1 MTLENTILS
10 QTHHTSRE
18 DLLHALMEHASQP
31 VLAVD
36 VFGVVLV
43 ANQVA
48 RNLLGC
54 TPGSLLKGVVPEV
67 APSMAAILQYRMVHV
82 EVPVQVDGL
91 NFLVRIEPMLA
102 DGEPMGA
109 LCFFEDQTSSREL
122 VEKMQAYHDLIR
134 ELNAIIDSSS
144 EGLCICDAQGRLLRI
159 NQTSARFYNMSASAI
174 VGRTVMELEEEGL
187 IDRSAAREV
196 IQTGQVCRLFQQR
209 GTHKL
214 MVTGTPVHDSTG
226 ALVRVVVSERD
237 VTEIDSLRR
246 ELEEEHAM
254 KDVLWQ
260 QMLNL
265 QEVSI
270 KGRQM
275 IAKSPAMIKAFAQ
288 ALKVS
293 GVNSSVLVLGESG
306 VGKGV
311 IAELIHRNSG
321 RAEKPLI
328 KLNCGAIPENLIES
342 ELFGYE
348 KGAFTGAQRSKPGY
362 FEMADGGILFLD
374 EIAELP
380 LPSQVKLL
388 HFLEDGQ
395 IMRLGGTKS
404 TAVDVRIIAATH
416 RNLEGM
422 VREGAFRVDLYYRLN
437 VIPIH
442 VPALRERP
450 DCILPMIHHYL
461 DHFGSRIKEKKR
473 LSKEALEVLLSYD
486 YPGNVREL
494 INLCERLVVMSE
506 FDLIEV
512 SDLPSH
518 LINRPVIERA
528 GVPDVWP
535 VQMSLDQ
542 IMESVERDLLSQ
554 ARKRYANQARLA
566 EGLGV
571 NQSTITRK
579 LRRYGIQ

>member
-1 MTLENTILS
+1 
-10 QTHHTSRE
+10 
-18 DLLHALMEHASQP
+18 
-31 VLAVD
+31 
-36 VFGVVLV
+36 
-43 ANQVA
+43 
-48 RNLLGC
+48 
-54 TPGSLLKGVVPEV
+54 
-67 APSMAAILQYRMVHV
+67 
-82 EVPVQVDGL
+82 
-91 NFLVRIEPMLA
+91 
-102 DGEPMGA
+102 
-109 LCFFEDQTSSREL
+109 
-122 VEKMQAYHDLIR
+122 
-134 ELNAIIDSSS
+134 
-144 EGLCICDAQGRLLRI
+144 
-159 NQTSARFYNMSASAI
+159 
-174 VGRTVMELEEEGL
+174 
-187 IDRSAAREV
+187 
-196 IQTGQVCRLFQQR
+196 
-209 GTHKL
+209 
-214 MVTGTPVHDSTG
+214 
-226 ALVRVVVSERD
+226 
-237 VTEIDSLRR
+237 
-246 ELEEEHAM
+246 
-254 KDVLWQ
+254 
-260 QMLNL
+260 
-265 QEVSI
+265 
-270 KGRQM
+270 
-275 IAKSPAMIKAFAQ
+275 MIKAFAQ

-311 IAELIHRNSG
+311 IAELIHKNSG

-535 VQMSLDQ
+535 VQMSLEQ